1 MRLRRYRIL
10 LAALVI
16 LPAGAIP
23 ASADEILFSPPDT
36 TVFKNDIF
44 PVQVMIDDVDSLMG
58 YNISV
63 SITGDP
69 CLKIMGLI
77 EGLLPGSNGDETFF
91 RWLNPWSAD
100 SISVNGSI
108 LGATV
113 DGPGILFTIMFKAL
127 EPGTAWL
134 DFSYS
139 DLRDG
144 TNAKIIHDPG
154 VQARIVVAE
163 PVALEESSWGAIKAI
178 YR

>member
-1 MRLRRYRIL
+1 MILNRRRIF
-10 LAALVI
+10 LAAMAILV
-16 LPAGAIP
+16 AGAGP
-23 ASADEILFSPPDT
+23 APADEILFSPPDT
-36 TVFKNDIF
+36 TVFEDYIF
-44 PVQVMIDDVDSLMG
+44 PVHIMVDDVDSLMG

-63 SITGDP
+63 SISGDP
-69 CLKIMGLI
+69 CVKIMGLI
-77 EGLLPGSNGDETFF
+77 EGFLPGSNGDETFF
-91 RWLNPWSAD
+91 RWLNPWGTD

-127 EPGTAWL
+127 DPGTAWL

-144 TNAKIIHDPG
+144 TNRKILHDLG
-154 VQARIVVAE
+154 EQALIVVAE
-163 PVALEESSWGAIKAI
+163 PVAVSESSWSAIKEM